1 MNWAE
6 IMSASAVGS
15 GEPATLLRAAGKEAI
30 RRKAGYRASQTG
42 AVDFIPPSG
51 TATAVEPLSDMVRYA
66 IAKMPEVV
74 PEVFRLL
81 EARGFALPWGCLPEI
96 LENYSSLRP
105 SSELLGDRG
114 LWLSQFVPK
123 WKKAVAR
130 GQGARPAWEVNW
142 RALSSQQREHR
153 IAGMLKEQ
161 CVEELSVYLKLHRD
175 WSPEFSEL
183 VLESV
188 REHINRASPIAELL
202 CKFAPHVAANLHF
215 ASVEI
220 ADQLLYASHAS
231 PQHPIAKAWFPILS
245 VRRRLHKFFMSLPK
259 NE

>member
-15 GEPATLLRAAGKEAI
+15 SEPAKLLRAAGKEAI

-42 AVDFIPPSG
+42 TVAFSPPSEP
-51 TATAVEPLSDMVRYA
+51 ASPAEPLSDLIRYA
-66 IAKMPEVV
+66 IAKLPEVL

-81 EARGFALPWGCLPEI
+81 EARGFPLPWGCLPEI

-105 SSELLGDRG
+105 NPELLGDRG

-123 WKKAVAR
+123 WKKAVAKE
-130 GQGARPAWEVNW
+130 QGAVPAWEVKW
-142 RALSSQQREHR
+142 RAQSPQQREHHL
-153 IAGMLKEQ
+153 AEMLKDQ
-161 CVEELSVYLKLHRD
+161 RVEDLSVYFKLHRD
-175 WSPEFSEL
+175 WSQEFSEV

-188 REHINRASPIAELL
+188 LEHINRASPIAELL
-202 CKFAPHVAANLHF
+202 CKFAPHVAANIHYS
-215 ASVEI
+215 SVEV

-245 VRRRLHKFFMSLPK
+245 VRRRLHKFFLSLPK